1 MADWSA
7 GSKERKKERVYN
19 SLEEMNYCPETVLVH
34 SAFLLANNVAAR
46 SLNELERG
54 KCSQAVQIISGA
66 IREITQESLL
76 GEKLLQ
82 VEVRQL
88 EFKIHSWLF
97 SSLFSSYGG
106 LECGELSE
114 EEYFDSFPPLPQI
127 GVGFYLELVQEV
139 GWSELLVEV
148 CGDAGTTPN
157 AAEVH
162 GLGRNLLIYSNV
174 LTGYQD
180 YTTDGRLRVEYKQKA
195 LSDHVTYYISHERV
209 EVTNHRGYQ
218 AVYDSKY
225 LFVLDG
231 RPIGKSPFR
240 FSNAKIETDIWLSMN
255 RVISRPS
262 DRNWPL

>member
-1 MADWSA
+1 
-7 GSKERKKERVYN
+7 
-19 SLEEMNYCPETVLVH
+19 MNYCPETVLVH

-148 CGDAGTTPN
+148 CKYIALKPAIIHLCKWHICILIFCKKN
-157 AAEVH
+157 MY
-162 GLGRNLLIYSNV
+162 LRNRKWCTCLHSKTLIS
-174 LTGYQD
+174 
-180 YTTDGRLRVEYKQKA
+180 
-195 LSDHVTYYISHERV
+195 
-209 EVTNHRGYQ
+209 
-218 AVYDSKY
+218 
-225 LFVLDG
+225 
-231 RPIGKSPFR
+231 
-240 FSNAKIETDIWLSMN
+240 
-255 RVISRPS
+255 
-262 DRNWPL
+262 